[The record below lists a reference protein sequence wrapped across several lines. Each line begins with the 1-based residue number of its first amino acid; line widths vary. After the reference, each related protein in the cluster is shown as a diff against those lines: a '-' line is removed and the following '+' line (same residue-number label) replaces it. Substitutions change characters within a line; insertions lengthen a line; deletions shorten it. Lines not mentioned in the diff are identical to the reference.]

1 MEWSQQLAVV
11 TGATGGI
18 GRALAETLVDRGA
31 AVALCARNGPKIERF
46 AQQLAQR
53 SGNAFGIACD
63 VRDESQVAGFALRVV
78 NGLGAPTILI
88 NNAGVGRFAHVAQMS
103 VEQWDESL
111 ETNLRGMFLVTR
123 AFLPEMLAAGRGA
136 IVNMASLAGR
146 NGFAG
151 GAAYCASKHGVLGFS
166 KSLMMEVR
174 QRGIRVIAVCPG
186 SVNTPF
192 FDNPETPFSP
202 NREKILRAEDVAQ
215 AILGALELPEG
226 ATISELDIRPTNP

>member
-11 TGATGGI
+11 TGASGGI
-18 GRALAETLVDRGA
+18 GRALAEALADRGS

-46 AQQLAQR
+46 AQQLVQR
-53 SGNAFGIACD
+53 GSSAFGMACD

-78 NGLGAPTILI
+78 NGLGPPTILI

-151 GAAYCASKHGVLGFS
+151 GAAYCAAKHGVLGFS

-192 FDNPETPFSP
+192 FDNPETPFRP